1 MQRDLRIRWCC
12 SPCLVSVSVLCALR
26 EQVKMEKLEIM
37 IKLASVK
44 NVEKV
49 LLEFKEYASEV
60 DVEFVRKSV
69 LAIGRCAIKID
80 KAAERCIQVLLEL
93 IQSKVNYVVQEAI
106 IVIKDIFRKY
116 PNRYESIIAT
126 LCENLDT
133 LDEPEAKASMIWI
146 VGEYGERIDNAPELL
161 ENFIEHFEDENP
173 SVQLQ
178 LLTAIVKLF
187 LKRPED
193 AKELVGQVL
202 NLATS
207 NADNPDLRDR
217 GYVYW
222 RLLSTDP
229 EAAQAV
235 VLAAKPVISDDTF
248 QLDAPV
254 LDMLISN
261 ISTLASIYHKP
272 PEFFVK
278 DHKSISLKNKSA
290 SAGAKKGGKKSGDS
304 SSSDSSSSDEEESG
318 GEEPSAPDDAED
330 SEDDSSDDDDAPKKA
345 KAAPTAASSS
355 SSASSSAP
363 KPAVSSGPIDL
374 FGLDLLGG
382 GAPAAAPQRAA
393 AAPAASSSSSAPFD
407 AGFGDFGATSPT
419 KKEEPLRVVLDPSA
433 GKGLQIRTRVVRKN
447 GAPQLE
453 MSFDNQS
460 GQVLSQFA
468 MKFNDNFI
476 GVAPPAGPV
485 QVGAIVPGQSKSHVL
500 ALSDGKV
507 GNTQLPGVIQVAI
520 KTELGVFY
528 FNQPFPVVA
537 AFSENGK
544 LADQEFLALWKSL
557 PDTNECTQSLA
568 SRSAQ
573 TVDDIKSVLGSA
585 NIFYIAARTVNKAT
599 NSQAIYFS
607 AKCKGQTLLFEVKI
621 EGNNTQLCVKAQDTT
636 YATLALQA
644 VAQLLQ

>member
-1 MQRDLRIRWCC
+1 MC
-12 SPCLVSVSVLCALR
+12 
-26 EQVKMEKLEIM
+26 
-37 IKLASVK
+37 LASVLTC
-44 NVEKV
+44 NFCSG
-49 LLEFKEYASEV
+49 LFFFFLAGEYA
-60 DVEFVRKSV
+60 D
-69 LAIGRCAIKID
+69 
-80 KAAERCIQVLLEL
+80 
-93 IQSKVNYVVQEAI
+93 
-106 IVIKDIFRKY
+106 
-116 PNRYESIIAT
+116 
-126 LCENLDT
+126 
-133 LDEPEAKASMIWI
+133 
-146 VGEYGERIDNAPELL
+146 RIDNAPELL
-161 ENFIEHFEDENP
+161 ENFIEHFDDENP

-248 QLDAPV
+248 QLEPAV

-278 DHKSISLKNKSA
+278 DHKSISLKNKAAS
-290 SAGAKKGGKKSGDS
+290 SAGAKKGAKKSGDS

-345 KAAPTAASSS
+345 KAAPAAASS

-363 KPAVSSGPIDL
+363 KPAASSGPIDL

-382 GAPAAAPQRAA
+382 GAPAPAPQRAA
-393 AAPAASSSSSAPFD
+393 AAPAAAAASSASFD
-407 AGFGDFGATSPT
+407 AGFGDFGAPSPS

-433 GKGLQIRTRVVRKN
+433 GKGLQIRTRVIRKN
-447 GAPQLE
+447 GAPTLE

-476 GVAPPAGPV
+476 GLAPPAGPV

-500 ALSDGKV
+500 SLTDGKI

-528 FNQPFPVVA
+528 FNQPFPVAA
-537 AFSENGK
+537 AFAENGK
-544 LADQEFLALWKSL
+544 LADQEFLGLWKSL
-557 PDTNECTQSLA
+557 PDTNECTQSLS

-573 TVDDIKSVLGSA
+573 TVDDIKAVLGGS

-621 EGNNTQLCVKAQDTT
+621 EGNSTQLCVKAQDTT
-636 YATLALQA
+636 YAALALQA